1 MVGPKLIFKWLWVW
15 GTFPVKAWIVAAD
28 FYKEGQFDKAAKA
41 YELGLTT
48 HAKHPAAVSAS
59 LDLAYCYQRL
69 GRITQAEEVLKSI
82 ISEHPSLIE
91 AYARFARVKLT
102 LGKAADAVLVLRRAI
117 VEQGF
122 STELVAL
129 LVNAYVENE
138 LLPRNVGAELREIV
152 DGLSAEARKDTKLE
166 VAIVRWQLKDEPQS
180 RAQHLETLKSL
191 AEKSGAHIDAI
202 IAWAEELLADGKLE
216 DARTQISRLV
226 KANCEVARMYS
237 LLAETYLADGT
248 SFEPIYAVQ
257 HAVKACQLSG
267 WASPREL
274 HVLAESYYHAEDK
287 MGALLV
293 ASKALDLGRKQI
305 GVYPRTTRLQ
315 KLVDTLQ
322 EEGTLY

>member
-1 MVGPKLIFKWLWVW
+1 MIGPKLICKWLWVW
-15 GTFPVKAWIVAAD
+15 GTLPVKSWVEGAR
-28 FYKEGQFDKAAKA
+28 FYKEGQFDKAARF
-41 YELGLTT
+41 YEQGLTS
-48 HAKHPAAVSAS
+48 HSNHPASVSAA

-69 GRITQAEEVLKSI
+69 GRITQAEDVLKNVVS
-82 ISEHPSLIE
+82 SHPSLID
-91 AYARFARVKLT
+91 AHGRLARVKLT
-102 LGKAADAVLVLRRAI
+102 LGKAADAVVILRRAI
-117 VEQGF
+117 VEHGF

-129 LVNAYVENE
+129 LIGAYVENE
-138 LLPRNVGAELREIV
+138 LLPRNVGSELREIV
-152 DGLSAEARKDTKLE
+152 DGLSVEAKSDPKLE
-166 VAIVRWQLKDEPQS
+166 VALVRWALKDEQND
-180 RAQHLETLKSL
+180 RVANLEKLKAL

-202 IAWAEELLADGKLE
+202 VAWSEELLADGKLE
-216 DARTQISRLV
+216 EARLQIGRLV
-226 KANCEVARMYS
+226 KANCEISRMYS
-237 LLAETYLADGT
+237 LLAETYLADGG
-248 SFEPIYAVQ
+248 SFEPMYAVQ

-315 KLVDTLQ
+315 KLVDSLQ